1 MKDKSVSE
9 QQLGKYDLTD
19 NAIRSG
25 FELVD
30 DIVGFFD
37 KIYYHFQWS
46 IIEFWLFWPYHRS
59 SAEGK

>member
-30 DIVGFFD
+30 DIVRFFD
-37 KIYYHFQWS
+37 KIYYHFPM
-46 IIEFWLFWPYHRS
+46 EFWLFWPYHRS

>member
-30 DIVGFFD
+30 DIVRFSTKF
-37 KIYYHFQWS
+37 ITTFQWS
-46 IIEFWLFWPYHRS
+46 IIGILALLAVSQE
-59 SAEGK
+59 